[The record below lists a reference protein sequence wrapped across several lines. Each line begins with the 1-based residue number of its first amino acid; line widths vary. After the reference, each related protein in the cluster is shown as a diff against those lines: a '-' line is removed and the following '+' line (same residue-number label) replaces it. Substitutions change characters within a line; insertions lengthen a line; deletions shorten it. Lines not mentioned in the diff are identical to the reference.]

1 MNHNLGLSAYMKTND
16 IYSPHPRFNLKNHSA
31 TTGLWPFTQE
41 KSFEVKVGPENRD
54 YFQKS
59 LVQKLPATL
68 FSFALRQLK
77 IE

>member
-1 MNHNLGLSAYMKTND
+1 M
-16 IYSPHPRFNLKNHSA
+16 
-31 TTGLWPFTQE
+31 
-41 KSFEVKVGPENRD
+41 VGPENRD